1 MSSIHYCIIRI
12 REFYTHYRHS
22 LVFPTKQS
30 PCSFSTYF
38 CFSILT
44 LYILWEKWISIEYLV
59 KNGHTAKWYKVNFMH
74 FEVRATWVS
83 RSVIFSTSIYMHTLS
98 GRWRAMKNIMTTKTF
113 TNSISYNWV
122 VRRNYWMTE
131 LHSSIKYK
139 KQPHCINIFFLPS
152 HQLIFH
158 LKGNVIV

>member
-38 CFSILT
+38 GFSILT

-83 RSVIFSTSIYMHTLS
+83 RSVIFSTSIYMHTPVGDEERWKILWRRKLLRIRSAITEWS
-98 GRWRAMKNIMTTKTF
+98 GEIPEWQSFILR
-113 TNSISYNWV
+113 
-122 VRRNYWMTE
+122 
-131 LHSSIKYK
+131 
-139 KQPHCINIFFLPS
+139 
-152 HQLIFH
+152 
-158 LKGNVIV
+158 